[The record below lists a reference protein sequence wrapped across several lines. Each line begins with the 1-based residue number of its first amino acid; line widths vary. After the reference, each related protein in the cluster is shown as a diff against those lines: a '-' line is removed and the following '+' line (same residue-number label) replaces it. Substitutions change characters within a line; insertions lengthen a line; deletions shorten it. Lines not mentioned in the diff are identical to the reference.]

1 MTKADFPSNAEPLQR
16 ESSLA
21 LEEIAENYLE
31 QIRAGKSTDIEA
43 WVIRFPRLEKE
54 IRDTLPALA
63 AMEQLGIELEGSPA
77 SAPRWTAPQVEQVG
91 DYRILGELGRGGMGI
106 VYEAEQQSLGRRVA
120 LKVLPKVTSD
130 EIGLARFQ
138 REARAAARLHHS
150 NIVPV
155 FQVGQDD
162 GHAYYAMQL
171 IEGRGLDAV
180 IKDLR
185 QLPRE
190 EVDASQRTGRHTT
203 TTVSEG
209 SSGGLHVD
217 RSEVLRGLTI
227 GTSENS
233 DPSSFF
239 RSVAQIGVQASDA
252 LAYAH
257 ERGIVHRDV
266 KPSNLLLDGSG
277 VVWVSDF
284 GLAMTDEGQL
294 THTEDVLGTIRYMSP
309 ERFQHQCD
317 ARADIYALGITLYE
331 LLVMEPAFQMINRL
345 NLIKSIM
352 NDDPPTPRK
361 FDSRVPLDLE
371 TIILKAIEK
380 EPRDRYQSSTAMA
393 EDLRRFLNDDPI
405 EARRIRPI
413 EKLLRWRRRN
423 KSLATALLTITMLLV
438 TLLGLLSWTS
448 FRQNELRQ
456 LAEQR
461 GDALLKNL
469 YFSQMNVAGQA
480 AKQRFGVHTTA
491 AQLAEWIPAGSSQDF
506 RNWEWYYLYGLS
518 HSEEYVSEP
527 LGNEFCW
534 ACDHSPDGKKLVN
547 TKNAWGIQIRD
558 AKTGA
563 ILAEKELGSSRFVD
577 WSPDGTKIAVGGF
590 SDVCFVVDA
599 ETLELVCELSVPGC
613 EEGWCVRWHPNSKW
627 LAEVGENFDQE
638 KKQEIRIHD
647 VESGQQL
654 FALRRPELA
663 PRVLSWN
670 DDGSKL
676 AASGYGKTGI
686 WSFTANKPIFEQVL
700 DGDGATWSP
709 NGAMLAVKRAG
720 GVWDA
725 LSNRVLTTSHGSIAW
740 APDSQQLAIGGA
752 DGVIRLF
759 QLERANSHPQRILRG
774 HQSEI
779 WSLSWQ
785 PDGQHLASCGLRD
798 ETVRIWKVDESNHL
812 EFFGLERR
820 IYVPDISLDGTRIV
834 SSAQYC
840 NAVRVWDV
848 NGNNLATKRFQ
859 VNIEQAVPDADGTTI
874 AVCGARPLSTLC
886 LWNTQT
892 DSLKEISTGRH
903 FRGLDWN
910 QQGQLAGISE
920 SGNVIIWDADGE
932 IIHNIEG
939 AHQGGQSVHWTPDGE
954 RIASSGDEASIK
966 VWDRRSG
973 RMVWQVE
980 NLSSRAAAVR
990 FSHDGTRIAT
1000 SHQNAL
1006 MIWNALSGDRLSKF
1020 EQFRENFA
1028 AVDWSADDSRIVS
1041 GSASSLA
1048 IWDVD
1053 SGQVALRLDAP
1064 NRFTKVRWSADGNRI
1079 IAGGERIQIY
1089 NASRG
1094 YALNPS
1100 EH

>member
-1 MTKADFPSNAEPLQR
+1 MSKADSSSDAKPLQPQNTMT
-16 ESSLA
+16 
-21 LEEIAENYLE
+21 LEEIAEEYLE
-31 QIRAGKSTDIEA
+31 QIRAGGPSDIEA
-43 WVIRFPRLEKE
+43 WVTRYPQLEME

-63 AMEQLGIELEGSPA
+63 AMEQFGIELEGSRA
-77 SAPRWTAPQVEQVG
+77 AAPRWTAPQVEQVG

-106 VYEAEQQSLGRRVA
+106 VYEAEQQSLRRRVA

-155 FQVGQDD
+155 FQVGQDG

-185 QLPRE
+185 QLPME
-190 EVDASQRTGRHTT
+190 KADTSQQTERQTT

-209 SSGGLHVD
+209 SSGGLHLD

-233 DPSSFF
+233 DPSSFY
-239 RSVAQIGVQASDA
+239 RSVAQIGLQASDA

-294 THTEDVLGTIRYMSP
+294 TRTEDVLGTIRYMSP
-309 ERFQHQCD
+309 ERFQHRCD

-331 LLVMEPAFQMINRL
+331 LLVMEPAFQMVNRL

-352 NDDPPTPRK
+352 NDDPPAPRK
-361 FDSRVPLDLE
+361 FDPRVPLDLE

-380 EPRDRYQSSTAMA
+380 EPRDRYQSSTALA

-405 EARRIRPI
+405 EARRVRPI

-423 KSLATALLTITMLLV
+423 KSLATALMAITMLLV

-461 GDALLKNL
+461 GDTLLKNL

-480 AKQRFGVHTTA
+480 ANQRFGVHTIP
-491 AQLAEWIPAGSSQDF
+491 AQLAEWMPDGSNQDF

-527 LGNEFCW
+527 LGNRFCW
-534 ACDHSPDGKKLVN
+534 ACDHSPDGRRLVN
-547 TKNAWGIQIRD
+547 TKNAWGIQIRN
-558 AKTGA
+558 AKSGA
-563 ILAEKELGSSRFVD
+563 VVAEKELGTSRFVD

-590 SDVCFVVDA
+590 GDVCFVVDA
-599 ETLELVCELSVPGC
+599 ETLELVRELSVPGGR
-613 EEGWCVRWHPNSKW
+613 EGWCVCWHPNSKW
-627 LAEVGENFDQE
+627 LAEISESFDQE
-638 KKQEIRIHD
+638 RKQEVRIHD
-647 VESGQQL
+647 VESGKQL

-676 AASGYGKTGI
+676 AASGNGKTGI
-686 WSFTANKPIFEQVL
+686 WSFPTDKPNFEKVI

-709 NGAMLAVKRAG
+709 DGAMLAVNRPG

-725 LSNRVLTTSHGSIAW
+725 LNNRILTTSNGSIGW
-740 APDSQQLAIGGA
+740 APDSQKLAIGGT
-752 DGVIRLF
+752 DGVIRVF
-759 QLERANSHPQRILRG
+759 HLERAHTHPQQILRG

-779 WSLSWQ
+779 WSVSWQ
-785 PDGQHLASCGLRD
+785 PGGQHLASCGLRD
-798 ETVRIWKVDESNHL
+798 ETVRIWKVDESDHL

-820 IYVPDISLDGTRIV
+820 VYVPDISLDGTRLA
-834 SSAQYC
+834 SSAQFY
-840 NAVRVWDV
+840 NAVCVWDV
-848 NGNNLATKRFQ
+848 NGNNLATKTFQ
-859 VNIEQAVPDADGTTI
+859 ATIEQAVPDADGTTI
-874 AVCGARPLSTLC
+874 AACGARPFSKLY
-886 LWNTQT
+886 LWNTKT

-903 FRGLDWN
+903 FRGLAWN
-910 QQGQLAGISE
+910 QHGQLAGISE
-920 SGNVIIWDADGE
+920 SGNVVIWGADGQ
-932 IIHNIEG
+932 IIHDIKG
-939 AHQGGQSVHWTPDGE
+939 AHQGGQSVHWTPAGK

-966 VWDRRSG
+966 VWDVRSG

-980 NLSSRAAAVR
+980 NLPGPAVAVR
-990 FSHDGTRIAT
+990 FSHDGTRLAT

-1006 MIWNALSGDRLSKF
+1006 MIWDASTGDRLSKF
-1020 EQFRENFA
+1020 EQIRENFGG
-1028 AVDWSADDSRIVS
+1028 VDWSADDSRIVS
-1041 GSASSLA
+1041 GSPSSLA
-1048 IWDVD
+1048 IWDVE

-1064 NRFTKVRWSADGNRI
+1064 NRFTRVRWSPDGNRI
-1079 IAGGERIQIY
+1079 IAGGERIHVY

-1094 YALNPS
+1094 YALNQS